1 MGGGGGDGSTIDS
14 TGRIYVSTNPGVE
27 VIGTDGKVL
36 GLIPTPRDIISLA
49 FGGPD
54 KTLYAVSRDG
64 APNQDWIIAIPM
76 IAQGY
81 KGRAR

>member
-1 MGGGGGDGSTIDS
+1 
-14 TGRIYVSTNPGVE
+14 

-36 GLIPTPRDIISLA
+36 GLILTPRDIISLA
-49 FGGPD
+49 FSGPD
-54 KTLYAVSRDG
+54 KKTLY
-64 APNQDWIIAIPM
+64 IAIPM